1 MFTAPCSMGV
11 YFCTLLTR
19 RVRMESSGKLRP
31 TLICLA
37 SVSQLHTY
45 FWRRL
50 DSVWFCS
57 VLYEVFPMS
66 FLMEQAGGQ
75 SFTGKERVGFLLLFI
90 FFRNSRNNFVFLST
104 LRVQF
109 AAKHADT
116 LALAG
121 SWSGPNHDPREV
133 PGIPR
138 QLRRRGRDQSIVRRT
153 GKDKL
158 GLIRASY
165 EV

>member
-1 MFTAPCSMGV
+1 MSQSFTRFSSFERPS
-11 YFCTLLTR
+11 FTTLH
-19 RVRMESSGKLRP
+19 MHP
-31 TLICLA
+31 LA
-37 SVSQLHTY
+37 SCICILLKPTR
-45 FWRRL
+45 FGL
-50 DSVWFCS
+50 VWFCT

-121 SWSGPNHDPREV
+121 SWSGPNQDPREV

-158 GLIRASY
+158 RLIRASY